1 MLHLARRRPS
11 ETGASLVLNSQKS
24 CRGHRKGKKN
34 SRCLAGCMVGPKLET
49 YAVSFKGGC

>member
-24 CRGHRKGKKN
+24 CGGHRKGKKK
-34 SRCLAGCMVGPKLET
+34 LPLVGWLHGWSE
-49 YAVSFKGGC
+49 VEDVCSEF